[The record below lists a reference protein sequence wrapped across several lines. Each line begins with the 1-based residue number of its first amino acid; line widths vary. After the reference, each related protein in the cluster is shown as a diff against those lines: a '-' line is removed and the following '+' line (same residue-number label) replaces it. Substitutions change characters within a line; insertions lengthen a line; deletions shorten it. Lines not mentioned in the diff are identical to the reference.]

1 MKRRIFLSL
10 AVLGL
15 LAAESASAQ
24 TPSELNFGI
33 ISTESQQ
40 NLKPRYTPF
49 LADLEKAVGLKVN
62 GFFASD
68 YAGIVEAMRFGKVS
82 LAWLGNAS
90 AMVAVDRA
98 SGEVFAQNL
107 APDGSDGYYSVVI
120 VHKDSPIQD
129 FQSLLRSPGKYTL
142 SSGDPNSTSG
152 FLIPSY
158 YAWAANNI
166 DPRKH
171 FVRVISANHEVNAL
185 AVANRQVD
193 LATVS
198 SEALERIEGT
208 APDKRA
214 LLREIWRSPVIPLDP
229 MVWRVDLPQTIKEK
243 VRAFFIGYGSPLPD
257 KSGAQLKHEKAVL
270 EGLQSGSF
278 RASSNKQLLP
288 LRQIAL
294 FRDKIKI
301 ENDDKLS
308 AAEKATQIREIE
320 AKLTQLRLD
329 AGT

>member
-1 MKRRIFLSL
+1 
-10 AVLGL
+10 VP
-15 LAAESASAQ
+15 AQ
-24 TPSELNFGI
+24 TVSELNFGI

-40 NLKPRYTPF
+40 NLKPRYTLF

-90 AMVAVDRA
+90 AIVAVDRA

-120 VHKDSPIQD
+120 VHKDSAIQD

-152 FLIPSY
+152 FLVPSY

-193 LATVS
+193 VATVS
-198 SEALERIEGT
+198 SEAMERIEGT

-229 MVWRVDLPQTIKEK
+229 MVWRVDLPQTMKEK
-243 VRAFFIGYGSPLPD
+243 VRAFFIGYGSPLPN
-257 KSGAQLKHEKAVL
+257 KSEAQIKHEKAVL

-308 AAEKATQIREIE
+308 VAEKADKVREID
-320 AKLTQLRLD
+320 AKLKQLRLD
-329 AGT
+329 VGT